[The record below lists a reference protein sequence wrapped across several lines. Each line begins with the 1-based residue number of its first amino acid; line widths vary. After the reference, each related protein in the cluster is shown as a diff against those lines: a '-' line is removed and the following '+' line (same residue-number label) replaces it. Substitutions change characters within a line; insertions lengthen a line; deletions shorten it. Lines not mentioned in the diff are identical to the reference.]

1 MTCRVV
7 TLRPFPDGP
16 VRAPVPE
23 SDPVNIAWALSGH
36 YLSFYTVRRLSDD
49 ALARTLAPF
58 EPVIVT
64 LDRED
69 VESTWRVVQAAPGQV
84 FTYSEGHIWDY
95 QALPPTLQA
104 RWVEVLRQVHLNLI
118 YWERYLPFYRA
129 LSPVPVAYLPY
140 PYLVDQAKA
149 HAVPLEERPALGV
162 VPTGLAGQSRN
173 GLADVLVVQRLREEG
188 LLSQW
193 LFCLDDEAFLEDAT
207 TILALLGL
215 AQEEAR
221 LRMPRPRWSWWRWL
235 VRSGLDY
242 RPLLQWRERLRPAR
256 GQTALSATVWH
267 PVREVGF
274 LRRTRWDRYLPHLA
288 RARLLVDLNN
298 RATVGRNALDC
309 AALGV
314 ACVSTPASDLQPVLF
329 PETTVS
335 DPWAVDE
342 AVALC
347 RRLLTDEGFYRQVC
361 AQAAERLQAY
371 GPEAFRQ
378 RFAQARALALP
389 AVRQAG
395 DAHLEGHTAVPLAP

>member
-1 MTCRVV
+1 MTCCVV
-7 TLRPFPDGP
+7 TFRPFPDGP

-36 YLSFYTVRRLSDD
+36 YLSFYTVRRLSDA
-49 ALARTLAPF
+49 ALARALAPF
-58 EPVIVT
+58 DPVIVA

-95 QALPPTLQA
+95 QTLPPSLQV
-104 RWVEVLRQVHLNLI
+104 RWVEVLRHVHLNLI
-118 YWERYLPFYRA
+118 YWEKYLAFYRA
-129 LSPVPVAYLPY
+129 LSPVPAAYLPY
-140 PYLVDQAKA
+140 PYLVQEAKA
-149 HAVPLEERPALGV
+149 HAVPLEGRPALGI

-173 GLADVLVVQRLREEG
+173 GLASALVVRHLRGEG

-193 LFCLDDEAFLEDAT
+193 LFCLDDEAFQEDAAA
-207 TILALLGL
+207 ILALLDL
-215 AQEEAR
+215 APGEAR
-221 LRMPRPRWSWWRWL
+221 PWAVRRRPRWRTWL
-235 VRSGLDY
+235 ARSGVDY
-242 RPLLQWRERLRPAR
+242 RPLLQRRERLRPAR
-256 GQTALSATVWH
+256 GPEAPPAPIWRPT
-267 PVREVGF
+267 PEVGF

-288 RARLLVDLNN
+288 QARLLVDLNN
-298 RATVGRNALDC
+298 RETVGRNALDC

-314 ACVSTPASDLQPVLF
+314 ACVSTPTSDLQPVLF

-335 DPWAVDE
+335 HPWAVDE

-347 RRLLTDEGFYRQVC
+347 RRLLTDMEFYRRVC

-389 AVRQAG
+389 AATRRG
-395 DAHLEGHTAVPLAP
+395 